1 MIESQRGGRTMEK
14 LKIYGRKP
22 GFKGFIADIYVQ
34 DGKLIVESEDPQVK
48 QDLEKALKEATL
60 DEEFTI
66 GARAG
71 GEGETEEGLIAYYT
85 YIERLK
91 PGDDGYLLA
100 LRARPVFGSDSLE
113 DWKAGKGR
121 KIGDYE
127 MDTSLS
133 RIIDESKMSQ
143 SDVKL
148 LEEKVRKL
156 DEEDEG
162 IEKEKREKTNKN
174 N

>member
-1 MIESQRGGRTMEK
+1 MIESQRGVRTMEK

-34 DGKLIVESEDPQVK
+34 NGKLIVESEDPQVK

-71 GEGETEEGLIAYYT
+71 GERETEDGSIAYYT

-91 PGDDGYLLA
+91 PGDDGYLLT
-100 LRARPVFGSDSLE
+100 LRARPVFGSDSLD

-133 RIIDESKMSQ
+133 RIIDDSKMSQ
-143 SDVKL
+143 AEIKL

-156 DEEDEG
+156 DEE
-162 IEKEKREKTNKN
+162 IEKEKEEKINQDN
-174 N
+174 